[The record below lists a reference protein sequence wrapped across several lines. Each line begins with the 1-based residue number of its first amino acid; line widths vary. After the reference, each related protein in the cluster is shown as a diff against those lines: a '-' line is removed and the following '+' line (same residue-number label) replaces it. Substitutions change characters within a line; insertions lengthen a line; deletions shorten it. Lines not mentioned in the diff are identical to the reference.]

1 VTDTAPGLFL
11 AFEGGDGAGKSTQAR
26 LLADALTAAGREVVL
41 TREPGGTPAAE
52 AMRHVVL
59 TPEFAG
65 LDPRA
70 EALLYAASRAE
81 HVARLVRPALAR
93 GAVVVTDRYVD
104 SSIAYQGVARGLG
117 ADVVTE
123 LNLWA
128 TGGLVPDLT
137 VVLDVDP
144 GTGLARV
151 SDRNRL
157 EDEPEEFHAVAV
169 RAFRDLAAAGPER
182 YLVIAASGDRHEI
195 AAEILARVERLLAE
209 RATP

>member
-1 VTDTAPGLFL
+1 MTHTAPGLFL

-59 TPEFAG
+59 TPDFAG

-93 GAVVVTDRYVD
+93 GAFVVTDRYMD

-151 SDRNRL
+151 SDPNRL
-157 EDEPEEFHAVAV
+157 EDEPEQFHAVAV
-169 RAFRDLAAAGPER
+169 GAFRDLAAADPER
-182 YLVIAASGDRHEI
+182 YLVIAASGDRQEI
-195 AAEILARVERLLAE
+195 AAEVLARVERLLAAG
-209 RATP
+209 ATP